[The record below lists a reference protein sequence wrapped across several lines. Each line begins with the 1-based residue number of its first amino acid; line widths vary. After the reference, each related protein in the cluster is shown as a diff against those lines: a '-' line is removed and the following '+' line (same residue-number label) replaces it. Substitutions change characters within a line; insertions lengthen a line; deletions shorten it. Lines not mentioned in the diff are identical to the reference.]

1 MKIAFLFPGQ
11 ASQYPG
17 MGRELAEKYPVA
29 RATFDAADAALG
41 FSISK
46 MCFEGPEE
54 DLKLTENTQP
64 AILTCSVAFARVLEA
79 EGVTPS
85 FVAGHSLGEYSAV
98 VAAGGMSFE
107 DAVVAVRK
115 RGQYMQEAVPVGEGA
130 MAAILGMELSAL
142 EEVCRD
148 AAAAAGKASSA
159 NNLDIA
165 ESVMEVGEAV
175 ERGNARELEAAAAS
189 LQSAEGRHAVVSP
202 ANINSPDQVVI
213 AGSTAAVEIAV
224 NLAKGRGAK
233 RAVLLPVSA
242 PFHCSLLRPAQERL
256 QPDLEAIAFSDLRVP
271 LVQNLSASETT
282 TGDKVRAGLIGQV
295 SAPVLWHR
303 SMLRLAELGADLFVE
318 VGPGRVLCG
327 LLRQINKQLAAT
339 NVEDEKSLV
348 AALAKVKG

>member
-29 RATFDAADAALG
+29 RATFQAADQALG

-46 MCFEGPEE
+46 LCFEGPEE
-54 DLKLTENTQP
+54 ELKLTENTQP

-79 EGVTPS
+79 EGVQPS

-98 VAAGGMSFE
+98 VTAGGMSFK

-115 RGQYMQEAVPVGEGA
+115 RGRYMQEAVPVGEGA
-130 MAAILGMELSAL
+130 MAAILGMELPAL

-148 AAAAAGKASSA
+148 AAAAAAKAPVGS
-159 NNLDIA
+159 LEKA
-165 ESVMEVGEAV
+165 ELVLAV
-175 ERGNARELEAAAAS
+175 EDAVETGNSSELEAAAAA
-189 LQSAEGRHAVVSP
+189 LEAADRPRAVVSP

-224 NLAKGRGAK
+224 KLATGRGAK
-233 RAVLLPVSA
+233 RAVILPVSA
-242 PFHCSLLRPAQERL
+242 PFHCSLLLPAQERL
-256 QPDLEAIAFSDLRVP
+256 QPDLEALRFSDLRIP
-271 LVQNLSASETT
+271 LVQNLTASETT
-282 TGDKVRAGLIGQV
+282 DAGKVRAGLIGQV

-303 SMLRLAELGADLFVE
+303 SMLRMMDLDVDLFVE

-327 LLRQINKQLAAT
+327 LLRQINKQAAAT

-348 AALAKVKG
+348 AALAKMRG

>member
-17 MGRELAEKYPVA
+17 MGRELADRYPVA
-29 RATFDAADAALG
+29 RATFEAADAALG

-46 MCFEGPEE
+46 LCFDGPEG

-79 EGVTPS
+79 EGVQPS

-115 RGQYMQEAVPVGEGA
+115 RGRYMQEAVPVGEGA
-130 MAAILGMELSAL
+130 MAAILGMELPAV
-142 EEVCRD
+142 EELCRD
-148 AAAAAGKASSA
+148 AASAAAKAPVGSVEK
-159 NNLDIA
+159 A
-165 ESVMEVGEAV
+165 ELVLEIEEPV
-175 ERGNARELEAAAAS
+175 ERGNSAELEAAVAA
-189 LQSAEGRHAVVSP
+189 LEAADRPPVVVSP

-213 AGSTAAVEIAV
+213 AGSTAAVEVAV
-224 NLAKGRGAK
+224 QLAKGRGAK
-233 RAVLLPVSA
+233 RAVMLPVSA

-256 QPDLEAIAFSDLRVP
+256 QPDLEAITFSDLRVP
-271 LVQNLSASETT
+271 LVQNLTASETT
-282 TGDKVRAGLIGQV
+282 SAGKVRAGLIGQV

-303 SMLRLAELGADLFVE
+303 SMLRMMDLGADLFVE

-327 LLRQINKQLAAT
+327 LLRQINKTAAAT

-348 AALAKVKG
+348 AALAKVKA

>member
-29 RATFDAADAALG
+29 KQTFEAADAALG

-46 MCFEGPEE
+46 LCFEGPEE

-79 EGVTPS
+79 EGVSPNY
-85 FVAGHSLGEYSAV
+85 VAGHSLGEYSAV
-98 VAAGGMSFE
+98 VAAGGMKFE

-115 RGQYMQEAVPVGEGA
+115 RGKYMQEAVPVGEGA
-130 MAAILGMELSAL
+130 MAAILGMELPAV

-148 AAAAAGKASSA
+148 AMAASGTGTDPVKKAELALAVSQ
-159 NNLDIA
+159 
-165 ESVMEVGEAV
+165 AV
-175 ERGNARELEAAAAS
+175 ETGNSVELEAAVDALNAADKKTV
-189 LQSAEGRHAVVSP
+189 LSP
-202 ANINSPDQVVI
+202 ANINSPEQVVI
-213 AGSTAAVEIAV
+213 AGSTAAVEVAV
-224 NLAKGRGAK
+224 NLAKNRGAK
-233 RAVLLPVSA
+233 RAVMLPVSA
-242 PFHCSLLRPAQERL
+242 PFHCSLLMPAQERL
-256 QPDLEAIAFSDLRVP
+256 GADLQAIAFSDLRVP
-271 LVQNLSASETT
+271 LVQNLTASEVTG
-282 TGDKVRAGLIGQV
+282 GDKVRAGLIGQV

-303 SMLRLAELGADLFVE
+303 SMLRMAELGADLFVE

-327 LLRQINKQLAAT
+327 LLRQINKALAAT

-348 AALAKVKG
+348 ATLAKVRG